1 MAGGRRGRRAPR
13 PDLRPA
19 SAAGAGPVERGG
31 RARARASTSSCVD
44 ERRPGANSG
53 RLDERRPG
61 ASAAASTSGSS
72 VDERRPGRAAAGLA
86 RAAAAWTAGVAFLIF
101 ILVSRGG

>member
-1 MAGGRRGRRAPR
+1 
-13 PDLRPA
+13 
-19 SAAGAGPVERGG
+19 
-31 RARARASTSSCVD
+31 VD

-61 ASAAASTSGSS
+61 ASAAASTSGSG
-72 VDERRPGRAAAGLA
+72 VDERRPGRAAGLA